1 MTKQAKGLWAIA
13 ALVVGLGM
21 GFSAGALQQEPA
33 TQQGA
38 VECVRDDQCDA
49 RCDGPGSGACQWGR
63 CYCRW

>member
-1 MTKQAKGLWAIA
+1 MTKQAKGFWAIA

-21 GFSAGALQQEPA
+21 GFSAGARQEPA

-38 VECVRDDQCDA
+38 VECVRDSQCDA
-49 RCDGPGSGACQWGR
+49 RCDGPGSGACQSGR